1 MKKTYISPALTV
13 YSLYTESDML
23 GLTMSAV
30 DSSDPNKTVDNDADW
45 DTNKKKPGF
54 AGDMWDNMGE
64 TGNF

>member
-23 GLTMSAV
+23 GLTLSA
-30 DSSDPNKTVDNDADW
+30 DSVNTIDNDTEW
-45 DTNKKKPGF
+45 DTNTKQPGF
-54 AGDMWDNMGE
+54 AGSMWDNMGE